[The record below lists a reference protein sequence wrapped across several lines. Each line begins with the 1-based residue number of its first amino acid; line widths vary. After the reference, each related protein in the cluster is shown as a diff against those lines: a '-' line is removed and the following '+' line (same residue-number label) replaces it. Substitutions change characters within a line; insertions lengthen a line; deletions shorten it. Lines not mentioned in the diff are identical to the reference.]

1 MGNQLKYEH
10 EMRARGR
17 TSLLYLLVIVLAS
30 IACISSLVPQ
40 LMLFGVFLSLL
51 ACRGVYGIIANAK
64 WTIEI
69 ENGEFRWEYSRLPKS
84 QGVIKLDQ
92 VVQIVVSDQTNSL
105 RFTLAD
111 GATTKVKVH
120 APGLPI
126 YAFLTEHY
134 PDTNVEYVEPW

>member
-30 IACISSLVPQ
+30 IACISSLLPP
-40 LMLFGVFLSLL
+40 LMLIGVFLSLL
-51 ACRGVYGIIANAK
+51 ACRGVYGIVANEK
-64 WTIEI
+64 WAIEI
-69 ENGEFRWEYSRLPKS
+69 ENGEFRWESPRLPKS
-84 QGVIKLDQ
+84 KGVIKLDQ

-111 GATTKVKVH
+111 GVTTKVKTS
-120 APGLPI
+120 APGFPI
-126 YAFLTEHY
+126 YAFLKEHY
-134 PDTNVEYVEPW
+134 PKTNVEYVEA